1 MRAAGVRDYG
11 RVPGDTGT
19 APAALQPT
27 KLRKAFGDTVAVSG
41 VDLDVQP
48 GAFFGLVGPNGAG
61 KTTILEMAVG
71 LLRPDSGSACV
82 LGHDV
87 WSAQERE
94 SGQAKS
100 LLGVLPDGLA
110 LPQRLKPGSG
120 VRPAGRCR
128 GAGSWAVMVRVLIGL
143 RRTVAR
149 NQLRSAGAGWLV
161 GGLLL
166 GLLCAGGTLAL
177 GVVHYQRP
185 GAAADV
191 WRLSTRCGSSA
202 GSRRAR

>member
-1 MRAAGVRDYG
+1 MRAAGVHNYG
-11 RVPGDTGT
+11 RVAGDNVT
-19 APAALQPT
+19 APAALQLT
-27 KLRKAFGDTVAVSG
+27 QVRKAFGDTVAVSS

-100 LLGVLPDGLA
+100 LLGVLPD
-110 LPQRLKPGSG
+110 
-120 VRPAGRCR
+120 AG
-128 GAGSWAVMVRVLIGL
+128 
-143 RRTVAR
+143 
-149 NQLRSAGAGWLV
+149 
-161 GGLLL
+161 GGLLE
-166 GLLCAGGTLAL
+166 GHA
-177 GVVHYQRP
+177 QEDRP
-185 GAAADV
+185 GHGAAA
-191 WRLSTRCGSSA
+191 RAAAA
-202 GSRRAR
+202 GA